1 MRIRSTKPEFWKSR
15 RIASVDW
22 DAIRRDFQNSG
33 LVDLILMGHSPYN

>member
-22 DAIRRDFQNSG
+22 DAR
-33 LVDLILMGHSPYN
+33 LVLTITDLGDRP